1 MGATELAKIEK
12 HCKALLEALPLN
24 IIRSEKMYKEAVR
37 QLDMLLDAG
46 GADEHHPLALAVHQ
60 LGEAIEAFEVRHHAM
75 PDLPPNEMLRFLM
88 QSHGL
93 AQKGLPEIGSQGV
106 VSEILSGKRKL
117 NARQIANLASRF
129 NVPESVFFS
138 TN

>member
-1 MGATELAKIEK
+1 MGVTELAKIEK
-12 HCKALLEALPLN
+12 HCKALLAALPLN
-24 IIRSEKMYKEAVR
+24 VIRTEKSYKDAVR

-60 LGEAIEAFEVRHHAM
+60 LGEAIEAFEARHHPM

-88 QSHGL
+88 QAHGL
-93 AQKGLPEIGSQGV
+93 SQKGLPEIGSQGV

-117 NARQIANLASRF
+117 NTRQIAALASRF
-129 NVPESVFFS
+129 NVPESVFF
-138 TN
+138 